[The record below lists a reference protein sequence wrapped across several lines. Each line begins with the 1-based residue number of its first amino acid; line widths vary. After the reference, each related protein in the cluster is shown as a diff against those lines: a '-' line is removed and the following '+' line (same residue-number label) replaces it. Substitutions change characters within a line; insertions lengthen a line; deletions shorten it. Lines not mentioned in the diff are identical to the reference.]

1 MKFITL
7 LLFLVS
13 NPFILLAQRSYEVG
27 LIGGGS
33 VYQGELNPSLFAVE
47 AYQNVNPAGGLFL
60 RYNIN
65 RDFSLQLS
73 ANYINVSGDDAKA
86 DVAERRTRN
95 LSFKSSIGEVALQL
109 NYNLFQF
116 NPKGMDLPFS
126 PYIFLGV
133 SAFHFNQ
140 IGRAHV

>member
-95 LSFKSSIGEVALQL
+95 LSFKSS
-109 NYNLFQF
+109 N
-116 NPKGMDLPFS
+116 S
-126 PYIFLGV
+126 
-133 SAFHFNQ
+133 
-140 IGRAHV
+140 